1 MTRRTRIRALIER
14 AGAPSRR
21 FATCDVHVHS
31 NTQTRTRGSE
41 CTLIRTQTRTHVTVV
56 YYRTVQ
62 CDLAG
67 YYRPWDPR
75 RPEIGPNM
83 AQSHEDRKR
92 SRRECGSCG
101 HPDRRLF
108 ATRAVRVAY
117 GYARPPLLPPD
128 PPRHRPDPPGP
139 PPGGQGGRLEVG
151 PEVNRGEYRHKGG
164 RLIAAEAAAAADGY
178 ARGALSAPEPARG
191 RQRSAAPWGGGS
203 RGSSKEPAK
212 VNREDHRHEG
222 GS

>member
-1 MTRRTRIRALIER
+1 MTRRTRIRVPIER
-14 AGAPSRR
+14 ASAPSRR
-21 FATCDVHVHS
+21 YATCDVHCHS

-41 CTLIRTQTRTHVTVV
+41 CTLIRTKTRTHVTVV

-101 HPDRRLF
+101 HPEHRL
-108 ATRAVRVAY
+108 AAARAVRVAY
-117 GYARPPLLPPD
+117 GYARAPLLPPD
-128 PPRHRPDPPGP
+128 PRQYR
-139 PPGGQGGRLEVG
+139 
-151 PEVNRGEYRHKGG
+151 RGSTTHPTDMRGLGFEHNSSEP
-164 RLIAAEAAAAADGY
+164 LISTF
-178 ARGALSAPEPARG
+178 ALSPGFCGEN
-191 RQRSAAPWGGGS
+191 WG
-203 RGSSKEPAK
+203 
-212 VNREDHRHEG
+212 
-222 GS
+222 

>member
-1 MTRRTRIRALIER
+1 
-14 AGAPSRR
+14 
-21 FATCDVHVHS
+21 
-31 NTQTRTRGSE
+31 
-41 CTLIRTQTRTHVTVV
+41 
-56 YYRTVQ
+56 
-62 CDLAG
+62 
-67 YYRPWDPR
+67 
-75 RPEIGPNM
+75 M

-101 HPDRRLF
+101 HPDHRL
-108 ATRAVRVAY
+108 AAARAVRVAY
-117 GYARPPLLPPD
+117 GYARAPLLPPD

-164 RLIAAEAAAAADGY
+164 RLIAAEAATAADGY

-222 GS
+222 GSETTKIHTRTQADVTVVCYCTVGCEGAVAASADRPLPPDTRAGRTGQGRCFHAARHGGAVAAGRRTQDTGRSSPGVG